1 MQITQQKSDY
11 TMVFILNVRFTTFF
25 NSQLVYSLGCVMV
38 LSVKFI
44 LVIRGVR
51 IDPNVDSIDTNV
63 GAGIGS
69 II

>member
-1 MQITQQKSDY
+1 
-11 TMVFILNVRFTTFF
+11 MVFVLNIRFAVFF
-25 NSQLVYSLGCVMV
+25 SGRLVYSLGCGMI
-38 LSVKFI
+38 LSVKFM

-69 II
+69 IL